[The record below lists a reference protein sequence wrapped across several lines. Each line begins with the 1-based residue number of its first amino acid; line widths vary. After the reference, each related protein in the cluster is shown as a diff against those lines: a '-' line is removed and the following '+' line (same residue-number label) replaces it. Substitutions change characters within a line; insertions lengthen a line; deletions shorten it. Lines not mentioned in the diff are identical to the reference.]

1 MGFFQAIVFM
11 CVCVCVAGGG
21 GGGGGGGGPKT
32 LPKISHT
39 YPAKMKLGTII
50 P

>member
-21 GGGGGGGGPKT
+21 GAKT
-32 LPKISHT
+32 PPKISPT